1 MGMTWEVVFHHE
13 FDEEFKALDEGLQ
26 DELLAHAIL
35 LKDFGP
41 NLGRPTV
48 DTLKGSKY
56 ANMKELR
63 FDWEKD
69 LWRVA
74 FAFDPK
80 RRAVLLVGGDKAGVD
95 QRRFYRRLIAV
106 ADDRYGR
113 HLASLSAK
121 KGGGTGKE
129 TGHGKKS

>member
-1 MGMTWEVVFHHE
+1 MDMTWEVVFHSE

-35 LKDFGP
+35 LRDYGP

-48 DTLKGSKY
+48 DTLKGSGY

-63 FDWEKD
+63 FDWEKQV
-69 LWRVA
+69 WRVA
-74 FAFDPK
+74 FAFDPR
-80 RRAVLLVGGDKAGVD
+80 RRAVLLVAGDKAGVD
-95 QRRFYRRLIAV
+95 QKRFYKRLIAV
-106 ADDRYGR
+106 ADERYER

-121 KGGGTGKE
+121 KNDRTGKE